1 MNSQKL
7 KRKILGEK
15 YENSNRNR
23 YRATTRQRNST
34 RVNRV
39 AQRIIK

>member
-23 YRATTRQRNST
+23 HRAAARQRYNT
-34 RVNRV
+34 RNNRV
-39 AQRIIK
+39 AQKFDR